1 MKTATTLDQQEQ
13 QHFDALGEQWWAA
26 KGPLATL
33 HQINPVRISF
43 ILQAVA
49 QHFGRQ
55 QTMDG
60 QAKPLTGLSILDLG
74 CGGGILAESLAKLGA
89 KVVGLDA
96 SGEAIAAAQ
105 AHALREVKGGRLEK
119 AALSYHA
126 QTVEDYHTANPK
138 MRFDVVIASEV
149 VEHVAEPELFL
160 QTAARVMKKGSM
172 MVVTTLNRTLKSGL
186 LGVVLA
192 EYVLGLVP
200 KGTHDW
206 RKFKKPSELADM
218 LADCGLSL
226 QGSCGLQYNP
236 ITKQARLA
244 PDDLSINYMLWFA

>member
-13 QHFDALGEQWWAA
+13 QHFDALGSQWWAEE
-26 KGPLATL
+26 GPLATL
-33 HQINPVRISF
+33 HQINPTRVSF

-55 QTMDG
+55 KAMDG
-60 QAKPLTGLSILDLG
+60 QAKPLSGLTILDLG
-74 CGGGILAESLAKLGA
+74 CGGGILAESLAQLGA

-96 SGEAIAAAQ
+96 SSEAIAAAE
-105 AHALREVKGGRLEK
+105 AHAVQAVKAGRLDK
-119 AALSYHA
+119 AALSYYA
-126 QTVEDYHTANPK
+126 QTVEAYLASHSK

-160 QTAARVMKKGSM
+160 QTATSLMKKGGM

-186 LGVVLA
+186 LGIVLA

-206 RKFKKPSELADM
+206 RKFKKPSEVAEM
-218 LADCGLSL
+218 LSDQGLTL
-226 QGSCGLQYNP
+226 HGSCGLHYNP